1 VTGRYLNMKSLSNYR
16 YCVTFLLLLLS
27 GISVVQ
33 AAVGKD
39 PYSYFFNESWGQFSE
54 ELEKARA
61 EGKKGILLFFE
72 LDECPFCHRMKTTV
86 LNQPEVQAF
95 YRQHFLSFSV
105 DIEGDVEMTDF
116 NGNRTTQKIFSEKDN
131 RVRATPVF
139 AFYDLQ
145 GKQIVRYTGA
155 TSGVDEFLLLGKF
168 VAQGIYKKMY
178 FTQYKRQ
185 QARAARQVQ

>member
-1 VTGRYLNMKSLSNYR
+1 MKMIHYR
-16 YCVTFLLLLLS
+16 YFMVYVMALFLLLGRV
-27 GISVVQ
+27 GI
-33 AAVGKD
+33 AEADAGRD
-39 PYSYFFNESWGQFSE
+39 PYTYFFNETWGQFPE

-61 EGKKGILLFFE
+61 EGKQGILLFFE

-95 YRQHFLSFSV
+95 FREHFLNFAI

-116 NGNRTTQKIFSEKDN
+116 NGKVTTQKIFSEKDN

-145 GKQIVRYTGA
+145 GKQVVRYTGA
-155 TSGVDEFLLLGKF
+155 TSGVDEFLLLGEY
-168 VAQGIYKKMY
+168 VAQGIYKEMP
-178 FTQYKRQ
+178 FTKYKRLK
-185 QARAARQVQ
+185 AKAARQAQ

>member
-1 VTGRYLNMKSLSNYR
+1 MMKSIYSR
-16 YCVTFLLLLLS
+16 YFMVLFLLLS
-27 GISVVQ
+27 GVGVSQ
-33 AAVGKD
+33 ANAGRD
-39 PYSYFFNESWGQFSE
+39 PYTYFFNETWGQFPE

-61 EGKKGILLFFE
+61 EGKQGILLFFE

-95 YRQHFLSFSV
+95 FREHFLNFAI

-116 NGNRTTQKIFSEKDN
+116 KGKLTTQKIFSEKDN

-155 TSGVDEFLLLGKF
+155 TSGVDEFLLLGEY
-168 VAQGIYKKMY
+168 VAQGIYKEMP
-178 FTQYKRQ
+178 FTKYKRSK
-185 QARAARQVQ
+185 AKAARQAQ

>member
-1 VTGRYLNMKSLSNYR
+1 MKLTNLRYLII
-16 YCVTFLLLLLS
+16 FLPLLFWAGS
-27 GISVVQ
+27 IQS
-33 AAVGKD
+33 AAGKD
-39 PYSYFFNESWGQFSE
+39 PYTYFFHESWGQFPE

-72 LDECPFCHRMKTTV
+72 LDECPFCHRMKTRV
-86 LNQPEVQAF
+86 LNQSKVQDF
-95 YRQHFLSFSV
+95 FREHFLIFNI

-116 NGNRTTQKIFSEKDN
+116 KGKLTTQKAFSEKDN

-155 TSGVDEFLLLGKF
+155 TSGVDEFLLLGEF
-168 VAQGIYKKMY
+168 VAQGIYKKMR
-178 FTQYKRQ
+178 FTKYKRLKRKQ
-185 QARAARQVQ
+185 QKSEAARQS

>member
-1 VTGRYLNMKSLSNYR
+1 MHMMKSIYYR
-16 YCVTFLLLLLS
+16 CFMVLFLLLS
-27 GISVVQ
+27 G
-33 AAVGKD
+33 VGIAEADAGRD
-39 PYSYFFNESWGQFSE
+39 PYTYFFNETWGQFPE

-61 EGKKGILLFFE
+61 EGKQGILLFFE

-95 YRQHFLSFSV
+95 FREHFLNFAI

-116 NGNRTTQKIFSEKDN
+116 NGKLTTQKSFSEKDN

-155 TSGVDEFLLLGKF
+155 TSGVDEFLLLGEY
-168 VAQGIYKKMY
+168 VAQGIYKEMP
-178 FTQYKRQ
+178 FTKYKRSK
-185 QARAARQVQ
+185 AKAARQVQ

>member
-1 VTGRYLNMKSLSNYR
+1 MHMKKLIHFRYFMVYFMVL
-16 YCVTFLLLLLS
+16 FLLL
-27 GISVVQ
+27 GGAGV
-33 AAVGKD
+33 AATDTGRD
-39 PYSYFFNESWGQFSE
+39 PYTYFFNETWGQFPE

-61 EGKKGILLFFE
+61 EGKQGILLFFE

-95 YRQHFLSFSV
+95 FREHFLNFAI

-116 NGNRTTQKIFSEKDN
+116 NGKLTTQKTFSEKDN

-155 TSGVDEFLLLGKF
+155 TSGVDEFLLLGEF
-168 VAQGIYKKMY
+168 VAQGIYKEMP
-178 FTQYKRQ
+178 FTKYKRMK
-185 QARAARQVQ
+185 AKAARQAQ

>member
-1 VTGRYLNMKSLSNYR
+1 MKPSNFRYLIIVL
-16 YCVTFLLLLLS
+16 CLLFWA
-27 GISVVQ
+27 GSVH
-33 AAVGKD
+33 AVAGKD
-39 PYSYFFNESWGQFSE
+39 PYSYFFHESWGQFPE

-72 LDECPFCHRMKTTV
+72 LDECPFCHRMKTRV

-95 YRQHFLSFSV
+95 FREHFLIFNI

-116 NGNRTTQKIFSEKDN
+116 NGKETTQKMFSEKDN

-139 AFYDLQ
+139 AFYDLE

-155 TSGVDEFLLLGKF
+155 TSGVDEFLLLGEF
-168 VAQGIYKKMY
+168 VAQGIYKKMR
-178 FTQYKRQ
+178 FTKYKRQ
-185 QARAARQVQ
+185 KAKAARQSQ

>member
-1 VTGRYLNMKSLSNYR
+1 MINIMKPTSYR
-16 YCVTFLLLLLS
+16 YFLVLFLLL
-27 GISVVQ
+27 GWAGAVQ
-33 AAVGKD
+33 ATAGKD
-39 PYSYFFNESWGQFSE
+39 PYTHFFNETWGQFPE

-72 LDECPFCHRMKTTV
+72 LTECPFCHRMKTTV

-95 YRQHFLSFSV
+95 FREHFLIFNI

-116 NGNRTTQKIFSEKDN
+116 DGKLTTQKNFSAKDN

-155 TSGVDEFLLLGKF
+155 TSGIDEFLLLGEF
-168 VAQGIYKKMY
+168 VSQGIYKEMR
-178 FTQYKRQ
+178 FTKYKRQ
-185 QARAARQVQ
+185 KKAQAVQQAR

>member
-1 VTGRYLNMKSLSNYR
+1 MKLSNHR
-16 YCVTFLLLLLS
+16 NFIVFLLLLLS
-27 GISVVQ
+27 LGSAQ
-33 AAVGKD
+33 AVTGKD
-39 PYSYFFNESWGQFSE
+39 PYTYFFHESWGQFPE

-95 YRQHFLSFSV
+95 FREHFLNFNI

-116 NGNRTTQKIFSEKDN
+116 NGKLTTQKAFSEKDN

-139 AFYDLQ
+139 AFYDLE

-155 TSGVDEFLLLGKF
+155 TSGVDEFLLLGEF
-168 VAQGIYKKMY
+168 VAQGIYKQMR
-178 FTQYKRQ
+178 FTKYKRQ
-185 QARAARQVQ
+185 KAKAARQAQ

>member
-1 VTGRYLNMKSLSNYR
+1 MKLSNCR
-16 YCVTFLLLLLS
+16 YFIILLLLLLWTGS
-27 GISVVQ
+27 AQ
-33 AAVGKD
+33 AVTGKD
-39 PYSYFFNESWGQFSE
+39 PYTYFFHETWGQFPE

-95 YRQHFLSFSV
+95 FREHFLIFNV

-116 NGNRTTQKIFSEKDN
+116 NGKVTTQKHFSEKDN

-155 TSGVDEFLLLGKF
+155 TSGIDEFLLLGEF
-168 VAQGIYKKMY
+168 VAQGIYKQMR
-178 FTQYKRQ
+178 FTKYKRQ
-185 QARAARQVQ
+185 KAKAARQAQ